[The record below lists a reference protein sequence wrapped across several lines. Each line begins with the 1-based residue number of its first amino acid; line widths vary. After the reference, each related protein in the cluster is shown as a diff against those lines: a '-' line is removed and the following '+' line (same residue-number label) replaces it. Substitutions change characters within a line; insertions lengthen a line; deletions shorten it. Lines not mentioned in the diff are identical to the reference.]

1 MQRFSE
7 RGSVDEVFT
16 SQMMTLIAQ
25 GDQLGSKNEGLRG
38 IKTNNFLP
46 SFFVKSDM
54 EERINRYVEQHLYD
68 WQRRVSKGTRYAAIG
83 ALGKRKRCYEEIQEE
98 EEFLSRCT
106 SSVLKKVPLLRDWSE
121 LLHHYCDSH
130 DGYYREWSLLR
141 SSSSCSCSSSSSF
154 SSSSSSPHFS
164 LGLPPVPI
172 HQQHPAS
179 WGFRSRTSP
188 TLLAEPQAF
197 HPAACSVTIA
207 PLPGALLSRCKGD
220 LDDISIELER
230 AEFLLMQQEMCNTL
244 QLDQLALLVERDA
257 LTTSLKERCR
267 GIDEGLI
274 SIYNAVLT
282 GRSSSSSCLPR
293 ATYVPP
299 FVFTILCIFY
309 NTLMHSRMRDSSHFL
324 GACRLH
330 HVPGGAFIQAL
341 KVGDEVEFYEGG
353 LWSIGH
359 ITQLRV
365 DNGLLRLVKVAP
377 TNGSPEDKVWIGVED
392 SRLAS
397 VGTHTSLRAYATVE
411 SHEVVEETA
420 LRGSATVEKEERDD
434 DRHEVTVSNEEG
446 KEERVTGAIVANAE
460 PVIEL
465 SMEPALLPDPPQMSI
480 PMRKRRSQRLETLD
494 AAGGTMASS
503 HKRPHKSTE
512 RENFEQLRREAT
524 PSSAASMNGTAMC
537 CLEPSAEQRFSNA
550 SAMSAM
556 S

>member
-1 MQRFSE
+1 
-7 RGSVDEVFT
+7 
-16 SQMMTLIAQ
+16 
-25 GDQLGSKNEGLRG
+25 
-38 IKTNNFLP
+38 
-46 SFFVKSDM
+46 
-54 EERINRYVEQHLYD
+54 
-68 WQRRVSKGTRYAAIG
+68 
-83 ALGKRKRCYEEIQEE
+83 
-98 EEFLSRCT
+98 
-106 SSVLKKVPLLRDWSE
+106 
-121 LLHHYCDSH
+121 
-130 DGYYREWSLLR
+130 
-141 SSSSCSCSSSSSF
+141 
-154 SSSSSSPHFS
+154 
-164 LGLPPVPI
+164 
-172 HQQHPAS
+172 
-179 WGFRSRTSP
+179 
-188 TLLAEPQAF
+188 
-197 HPAACSVTIA
+197 
-207 PLPGALLSRCKGD
+207 
-220 LDDISIELER
+220 
-230 AEFLLMQQEMCNTL
+230 MQQEMCNTL

-257 LTTSLKERCR
+257 LTSSLKERCR

-309 NTLMHSRMRDSSHFL
+309 NTVMHSRMRDSSHFL

-341 KVGDEVEFYEGG
+341 KVGDEVEFCEGG
-353 LWSIGH
+353 LWSLGH

-377 TNGSPEDKVWIGVED
+377 TNGSPEDKVWVGVED

-411 SHEVVEETA
+411 SGKVVEETA
-420 LRGSATVEKEERDD
+420 LRSSATVEIEERDD
-434 DRHEVTVSNEEG
+434 GRREVTVSNEER
-446 KEERVTGAIVANAE
+446 KEERVTGAIAANAE

-465 SMEPALLPDPPQMSI
+465 SLEMSI

-503 HKRPHKSTE
+503 HKHPHKSTE
-512 RENFEQLRREAT
+512 RENFEQLRREAA